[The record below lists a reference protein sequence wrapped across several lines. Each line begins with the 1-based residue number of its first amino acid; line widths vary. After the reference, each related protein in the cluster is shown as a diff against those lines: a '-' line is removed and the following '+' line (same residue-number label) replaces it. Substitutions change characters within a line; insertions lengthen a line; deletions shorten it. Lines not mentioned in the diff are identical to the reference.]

1 MDKNIETLRPVR
13 AIGIDRLRKNRKIG
27 DYFLDLQ
34 EFISKE
40 ALDGYMKDKSL
51 LSCRLGAILFIG
63 GYCDDEFMAEN
74 RPIVFIQ
81 SIIFY
86 FDHGIDTF

>member
-1 MDKNIETLRPVR
+1 
-13 AIGIDRLRKNRKIG
+13 
-27 DYFLDLQ
+27 
-34 EFISKE
+34 
-40 ALDGYMKDKSL
+40 MKDKSL